1 MRTCEQCGR
10 PLKVAKTGRPPRFC
24 NQVCRQRAHRA
35 RANAPIAPSEMTSLR
50 RWVQWRPVRRG
61 GRWTKLPTTVA
72 GAPASSTNP
81 ATWTSFE
88 EAVSDPKRRIGFVLG
103 DGIGCIDLD
112 HCLIDGH
119 LTEGAAEILSMLP
132 ATWVEVSPSGDG
144 LHIWGRFSK
153 EGRSVGSF
161 MGQPVEIYT
170 RGRYITVTGQRFK
183 DAPVVLAD
191 LGGVVNELI

>member
-1 MRTCEQCGR
+1 MKLAGRGR
-10 PLKVAKTGRPPRFC
+10 PKRYCGQR
-24 NQVCRQRAHRA
+24 CRKAASRA
-35 RANAPIAPSEMTSLR
+35 RANAPIAPSEMTSMR
-50 RWVQWRPVRRG
+50 RWVRWRPVRRG

-72 GAPASSTNP
+72 GTPASSTNP

-119 LTEGAAEILSMLP
+119 LTEGASEILSTLP

-153 EGRSVGSF
+153 SGRSVGTF
-161 MGQPVEIYT
+161 MGQSVEIYSAS
-170 RGRYITVTGQRFK
+170 RYITVTGQRFK